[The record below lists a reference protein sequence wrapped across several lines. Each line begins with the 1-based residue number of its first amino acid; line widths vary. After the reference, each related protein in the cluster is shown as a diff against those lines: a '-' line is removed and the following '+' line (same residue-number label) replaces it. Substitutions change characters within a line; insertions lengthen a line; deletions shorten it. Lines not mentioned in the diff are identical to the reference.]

1 MKHPYTARKKYTLHQ
16 KQGAY
21 RHSETVKKR
30 PRGLPNSIYT
40 ARFSEPLHLTRMLV
54 TEKHYNLI
62 IDVPQKTACVSGKG
76 RELGLILLQPQHSSI
91 TGQNVTSVSYE
102 MSHTGPSSGSAM
114 HCKRTI
120 ALNCMRPG
128 ASPREPADTNC
139 PQHFFI
145 CSVSSTLT
153 YRKSKQHRLFGD
165 LHSTKI

>member
-153 YRKSKQHRLFGD
+153 YRKSKHRLFGD